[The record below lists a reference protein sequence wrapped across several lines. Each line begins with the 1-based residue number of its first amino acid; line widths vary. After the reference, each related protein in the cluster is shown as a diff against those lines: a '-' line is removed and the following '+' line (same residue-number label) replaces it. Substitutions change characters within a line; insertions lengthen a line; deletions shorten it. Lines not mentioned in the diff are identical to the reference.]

1 LAQKRRQ
8 GRSGRLSDRVKIRSG
23 GPGDQLWVRDLGRR
37 TVASSVSALRDAPG
51 ETVASSFDRLLD
63 FAFGQSHVLL
73 VAEDELER
81 LGYVLF
87 LDRLPDEVSGLP
99 QAFIVYVA
107 VEPHA
112 RRHGA
117 GRQLIEA
124 AEAEARRRELPYASF
139 MVTEENVS
147 ARELYAQLG
156 YQTER
161 RQLCKRL

>member
-1 LAQKRRQ
+1 MARERQ
-8 GRSGRLSDRVKIRSG
+8 SRCGRLSEKVTIRPG
-23 GPGDQLWVRDLGRR
+23 GPGDQLWARDLGRR
-37 TVASSVSALRDAPG
+37 TVESSVSVLREAPA
-51 ETVASSFDRLLD
+51 ETVASSFERLLD

-73 VAEDELER
+73 VAEDDLER

-87 LDRLPDEVSGLP
+87 LDHLPDEVSGLP

-112 RRHGA
+112 RRRGV
-117 GRQLIEA
+117 GRELIEA
-124 AEAEARRRELPYASF
+124 AEAESRRRGLPYASF

>member
-1 LAQKRRQ
+1 M
-8 GRSGRLSDRVKIRSG
+8 
-23 GPGDQLWVRDLGRR
+23 RDLGRR
-37 TVASSVSALRDAPG
+37 TVASSLSALRDASPD
-51 ETVASSFDRLLD
+51 TVATSLERLLD

-73 VAEDELER
+73 VAEDALER

-87 LDRLPDEVSGLP
+87 LDRMPDEVSGLA

-112 RRHGA
+112 RRRGI
-117 GRQLIEA
+117 GRRLIEA
-124 AEAEARRRELPYASF
+124 AEAEARRRDLPYASF
-139 MVTEENVS
+139 MVTEENLS

>member
-1 LAQKRRQ
+1 LARRAERN
-8 GRSGRLSDRVKIRSG
+8 RSGRLSEPSSIRNG
-23 GPGDQLWVRDLGRR
+23 GPGDQIWARDLGRR
-37 TVASSVSALRDAPG
+37 TLSSSISALRDAPLN
-51 ETVASSFDRLLD
+51 TVGDSFERLLD

-73 VAEDELER
+73 VAEDSSGR
-81 LGYVLF
+81 LGFALF

-99 QAFIVYVA
+99 QAFVVYVA

-112 RRHGA
+112 RRRGI
-117 GRQLIEA
+117 GRRLMEA
-124 AEAEARRRELPYASF
+124 CEAEARRRKLPYVSF
-139 MVTEENVS
+139 MVTEENAA